1 MERNRTEKQIA
12 DHASRGSNRQSSVH
26 GFVKQVGQEAGAGQ
40 QNQTGAAKTDGAPH
54 GAAIDRGSHG
64 YMQYVNALIGCS
76 FIIIA
81 IFYAL
86 HPSPLAWAPYAVAAA
101 LALVSLKPELS
112 LGFSRVLAIST
123 TALMFFFFAGFFV
136 LVPKLATDWYT
147 NQEGWQAVCRIF
159 GAFAMIPILSD
170 YSCRLK
176 AECREAR
183 YNARRAFFSAPEHV
197 RHHN

>member
-1 MERNRTEKQIA
+1 MERVNSTEQIA
-12 DHASRGSNRQSSVH
+12 DTTAHLSADTTVP
-26 GFVKQVGQEAGAGQ
+26 
-40 QNQTGAAKTDGAPH
+40 TGAD
-54 GAAIDRGSHG
+54 IDRGWNG
-64 YMQYVNALIGCS
+64 YMHYINALIGCS

-81 IFYAL
+81 LFYAL
-86 HPSPLAWAPYAVAAA
+86 HPSPLAWTPFA
-101 LALVSLKPELS
+101 LAAVLSLISLKADIS
-112 LGFSRVLAIST
+112 IAISRVLAVST

-183 YNARRAFFSAPEHV
+183 YSARRAFFSAPDHV
-197 RHHN
+197 RPHN